1 MDTEM
6 LVTFRTV
13 RPMSDDEFFEFCHIN
28 DTLEFERDSHGN
40 IIVMSPTGSIGGGFN
55 ADVITALN
63 VWNKQAGLGKVFES
77 SSGFKLP
84 DGSVRSPD
92 VSWVRKERWNAVSRA
107 EKEKFA
113 PICPDFV
120 IEIRSISDG
129 LQYLVDKMKEYISN
143 GAQLGWLIDRFSE
156 KVHVFRVDGTV
167 EVRQIDEIL
176 SDNEI
181 LPGFSIDLTEFL
193 E

>member
-1 MDTEM
+1 MDAEM
-6 LVTFRTV
+6 LMTFRTV
-13 RPMSDDEFFEFCHIN
+13 RPMSDDEFFEFCQIN
-28 DTLEFERDSHGN
+28 DTLGFERDSHGN

-92 VSWVRKERWNAVSRA
+92 VSWIRRERWNALSKE
-107 EKEKFA
+107 EKQKFA

-129 LQYLVDKMKEYISN
+129 LQYLVDKMKEYIAN
-143 GAQLGWLIDRFSE
+143 GAQLGWLIDSFDG
-156 KVHVFRVDGTV
+156 KVHVFRIDGTV
-167 EVRQIDEIL
+167 EVKQINEIL
-176 SDNEI
+176 SDEEI

>member
-13 RPMSDDEFFEFCHIN
+13 RPMSDDEFFEFCQIN

-55 ADVITALN
+55 ADVITGLN
-63 VWNKQAGLGKVFES
+63 NWNRQSGLGKVFES

-84 DGSVRSPD
+84 DGSIRSPD
-92 VSWVRKERWNAVSRA
+92 VSWIRRERWNAISRE
-107 EKEKFA
+107 EKLKFA

-120 IEIRSISDG
+120 IEIRSVSDG
-129 LQYLVDKMKEYISN
+129 LQYLVDKMKEYIAN
-143 GAQLGWLIDRFSE
+143 GAQLGWLIDSFDE
-156 KVHVFRVDGTV
+156 KVHVFRIDGTA
-167 EVRQIDEIL
+167 EIKPINEIL
-176 SDNEI
+176 SDEEI

>member
-1 MDTEM
+1 MDTDM

-13 RPMSDDEFFEFCHIN
+13 RPMSDDEFFEFCQIN

-40 IIVMSPTGSIGGGFN
+40 IILMSPTGSIGGGFN
-55 ADVITALN
+55 ADVTTALN
-63 VWNKQAGLGKVFES
+63 VWNRQSGLGKVFES

-84 DGSVRSPD
+84 DGSIRSPD
-92 VSWVRKERWNAVSRA
+92 VSWIRKERWNAISRE
-107 EKEKFA
+107 EKLKFA

-120 IEIRSISDG
+120 IEIRSVSDG
-129 LQYLVDKMKEYISN
+129 LQYLVDKMKEYMAN
-143 GAQLGWLIDRFSE
+143 GAQLGWLIDSFDE
-156 KVHVFRVDGTV
+156 KVHVFRIDGTV
-167 EVRQIDEIL
+167 EIKQINEIL
-176 SDNEI
+176 SDEQI

>member
-1 MDTEM
+1 M

-13 RPMSDDEFFEFCHIN
+13 RPMSDDEFFEFCQIN

-40 IIVMSPTGSIGGGFN
+40 IILMSPTGSIGGGFN
-55 ADVITALN
+55 ADVTTALN
-63 VWNKQAGLGKVFES
+63 VWNRQSGLGKVFES

-84 DGSVRSPD
+84 DGSIRSPD
-92 VSWVRKERWNAVSRA
+92 VSWIRKERWNAISRE
-107 EKEKFA
+107 EKLKFA

-120 IEIRSISDG
+120 IEIRSVSDG
-129 LQYLVDKMKEYISN
+129 LQYLVDKMKGYVAN
-143 GAQLGWLIDRFSE
+143 GAQLGWLIDSFDE
-156 KVHVFRVDGTV
+156 KVHVFRIDGTV
-167 EVRQIDEIL
+167 EIKQINEIL
-176 SDNEI
+176 SDEEI

>member
-1 MDTEM
+1 MDTDM
-6 LVTFRTV
+6 LMTIRTV
-13 RPMSDDEFFEFCHIN
+13 RPMSDDEFFEFCQIN

-55 ADVITALN
+55 ADVTTALN
-63 VWNKQAGLGKVFES
+63 VWNKQAGLGKVFDS

-92 VSWVRKERWNAVSRA
+92 VSWIKKERWNAISKE
-107 EKEKFA
+107 EKQKFA

-129 LQYLVDKMKEYISN
+129 LQYLVDKMKEYIAN
-143 GAQLGWLIDRFSE
+143 GAQLGWLIDSFDE
-156 KVHVFRVDGTV
+156 KVHVFRIDGTV
-167 EVRQIDEIL
+167 EVKQINEIL
-176 SDNEI
+176 SDENI

>member
-1 MDTEM
+1 MDTDM

-13 RPMSDDEFFEFCHIN
+13 RPMSDDEFFEFCQIN

-40 IIVMSPTGSIGGGFN
+40 IILMSPTGSIGGGFN
-55 ADVITALN
+55 ADVTTALN
-63 VWNKQAGLGKVFES
+63 VWNRQSGLGKVFES

-84 DGSVRSPD
+84 DGSIRSPD
-92 VSWVRKERWNAVSRA
+92 VSWIRKERWNAISRE
-107 EKEKFA
+107 EKLKFA

-120 IEIRSISDG
+120 IEIRSVSDG
-129 LQYLVDKMKEYISN
+129 LQYLVDKMKEYMAN
-143 GAQLGWLIDRFSE
+143 GAQLGWLIDSFDE
-156 KVHVFRVDGTV
+156 KVHVFRIDGTV
-167 EVRQIDEIL
+167 EIKQINEIL
-176 SDNEI
+176 SDEEI

>member
-1 MDTEM
+1 MQMTLRM
-6 LVTFRTV
+6 V
-13 RPMSDDEFFEFCHIN
+13 RPMSDEEFFEFCQIN

-40 IIVMSPTGSIGGGFN
+40 IILMSPTGSIGGGFN

-63 VWNKQAGLGKVFES
+63 NWNRQSGLGKVFES

-92 VSWVRKERWNAVSRA
+92 ASWVRKERWNAISRM

-120 IEIRSISDG
+120 IEIRSMSDG
-129 LQYLVDKMKEYISN
+129 LQYLMDKMKEYISN
-143 GAQLGWLIDRFSE
+143 GAQLGWLIDRFDE
-156 KVHVFRVDGTV
+156 KVYFFRIDGTV
-167 EVRQIDEIL
+167 EVKQITEIL
-176 SDNEI
+176 SDDEI

>member
-13 RPMSDDEFFEFCHIN
+13 RPMSDDEFFEFCQIN

-40 IIVMSPTGSIGGGFN
+40 IIVVSPTGSIGGGFN

-92 VSWVRKERWNAVSRA
+92 VSWIRRERWNALSKE
-107 EKEKFA
+107 EKQKFA

-120 IEIRSISDG
+120 IEIRFVSDS
-129 LQYLVDKMKEYISN
+129 LQYLVEKMKEYIAN
-143 GAQLGWLIDRFSE
+143 GAQLGWLIDSFDE
-156 KVHVFRVDGTV
+156 KVHVFRIDGTV
-167 EVRQIDEIL
+167 EVKQINEIL
-176 SDNEI
+176 SDKEI